1 MPRGGACFSSTT
13 HAYFPLSFIKGSG
26 KVYEQL
32 IKRMRQKY
40 EREKENPF

>member
-1 MPRGGACFSSTT
+1 MSRGGACFPSI
-13 HAYFPLSFIKGSG
+13 ARVYFLLSFIKGSG